1 MGRHLL
7 GLIFSITYY
16 FCLITGKSFI
26 MIPILKQVKISTRDV
41 HENLFLTHMNNV
53 NRMC

>member
-7 GLIFSITYY
+7 GLIYSITYY
-16 FCLITGKSFI
+16 FYLITGKSFI
-26 MIPILKQVKISTRDV
+26 LIPILKQVKISTWEV
-41 HENLFLTHMNNV
+41 HENLFRTHMNNV